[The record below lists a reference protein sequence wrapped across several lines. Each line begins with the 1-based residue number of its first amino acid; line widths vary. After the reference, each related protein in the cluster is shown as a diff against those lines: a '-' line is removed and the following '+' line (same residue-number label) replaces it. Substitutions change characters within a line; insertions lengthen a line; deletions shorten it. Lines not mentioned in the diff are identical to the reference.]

1 MAGASRDAREGHDG
15 PVHGGVDKVAWSKA
29 VVLLNVVLIAAV
41 AIAAFRYTRP
51 DQAEDPAYQ
60 PQAVATDTSGLTLSA
75 SAAPS
80 PAEPAAGSTA
90 PVPSSAAPTE
100 PATPATGAGSTVPA
114 SEVPTVRTALR
125 ADFGAGD
132 SWPVGAG
139 FRESGRMAYS
149 LGVVDRLMVHGD
161 PEGAGTVSWL
171 EKWTGGSDVR
181 RLGARVLFAP
191 NHSGSVALTAW
202 HTSVLETSGTTVPRT
217 GMRLVASPGRWE
229 LVALDARGREAVL
242 ATGAWRAQGRA
253 ATFDLVRKGATLWLT
268 DPAGVVTSVTDPR
281 VQSLSG
287 PWAGFE
293 LREQRVGQRPAALQE
308 IWAG

>member
-1 MAGASRDAREGHDG
+1 MARALQDAREKHDG
-15 PVHGGVDKVAWSKA
+15 VVDGGVDKVAWSKA

-51 DQAEDPAYQ
+51 DQSEDLAYT
-60 PQAVATDTSGLTLSA
+60 PQAVATDTSGLTPGA
-75 SAAPS
+75 S
-80 PAEPAAGSTA
+80 TD
-90 PVPSSAAPTE
+90 PVPSTSAPSSETPTGS
-100 PATPATGAGSTVPA
+100 PTGPGAGGGTTVPA
-114 SEVPTVRTALR
+114 SDLPTVRTPLR
-125 ADFGAGD
+125 ADFSAGD

-139 FRESGRMAYS
+139 FREAGRMAYS

-161 PEGAGTVSWL
+161 PEGPGTVSWL

-191 NHSGSVALTAW
+191 NHSGAVALTAW

-217 GMRLVASPGRWE
+217 GMRLVAAPGRWK
-229 LVALDARGREAVL
+229 LVALDAQGRESLL
-242 ATGAWRAQGRA
+242 ATGTWQPQGRA
-253 ATFDLVRKGATLWLT
+253 ASFDLVRKGSTLWLT
-268 DPAGVVTSVTDPR
+268 DPTGVVTALTDPR
-281 VQSLSG
+281 VQALSG

-293 LREQRVGQRPAALQE
+293 LREQRVGQRPAAFQE

>member
-1 MAGASRDAREGHDG
+1 MAGASRDADERPDG

-60 PQAVATDTSGLTLSA
+60 PQAVATDTSGLSPSA
-75 SAAPS
+75 ATMSPSTTTTSAEPAPSADPTSPGPSAAP
-80 PAEPAAGSTA
+80 
-90 PVPSSAAPTE
+90 
-100 PATPATGAGSTVPA
+100 TVPA
-114 SEVPTVRTALR
+114 SEVPTVRTTLR

-132 SWPVGAG
+132 PWPVGAG
-139 FRESGRMAYS
+139 FRETGRMAYS

-161 PEGAGTVSWL
+161 PEGPGTVSWL

-202 HTSVLETSGTTVPRT
+202 HTSVLEASGTAVPRT
-217 GMRLVASPGRWE
+217 GMRLVASPGRWK
-229 LVALDARGREAVL
+229 LVALDAQGREAVL
-242 ATGAWRAQGRA
+242 ATGSWQAQGRG
-253 ATFDLVRKGATLWLT
+253 ATFDLVRKGAALWLT
-268 DPAGVVTSVTDPR
+268 DPTGVVTSVTDPR

-293 LREQRVGQRPAALQE
+293 LREQRVGQRPAAFQE